1 VCVHAL
7 SSKHGHWFP
16 SSLLHSLGHEHH
28 PFNQNPMLSELLD
41 TYAASLHSS
50 ARWLAPQC
58 PSISSVASPL
68 LVPLSAPSVALSALT
83 CHARMP
89 TPNHMPSAGF
99 IAASLRPHATMP
111 ISTTGMTW
119 RPEPSYKRHRTPK
132 TSNPKPLPRNHSI
145 LRCHLNFYFCFQ
157 ATPI

>member
-1 VCVHAL
+1 MIIQKFIVCCIGIYGFNPNKKKKWIMCVSMLWVA
-7 SSKHGHWFP
+7 SMHGHWFP

-68 LVPLSAPSVALSALT
+68 LVPLFAASFALSALT

-89 TPNHMPSAGF
+89 TPNHMRSAGL
-99 IAASLRPHATMP
+99 IAASLRPHVAMP
-111 ISTTGMTW
+111 ISTTGLTW
-119 RPEPSYKRHRTPK
+119 RPEPSSKRT
-132 TSNPKPLPRNHSI
+132 
-145 LRCHLNFYFCFQ
+145 
-157 ATPI
+157 